1 MPDPSLA
8 LQALIRARL
17 IGSADLL
24 ALIPAGNI
32 IDTNGR
38 PEVVPAI
45 LLGEGQTTHRRFSST
60 TFAVLHVW
68 IAESGL
74 TGSKMVAGIIGDA
87 LLIDA
92 QVSGAVPVDGFTV
105 HDMRVTQTQFMRD
118 PHANYSHAAITVAAI
133 VQARKAA

>member
-8 LQALIRARL
+8 LQAFIRARL
-17 IGSADLL
+17 IGSTDLL

-45 LLGEGQTTHRRFSST
+45 LIGEGQTVGRRFSST
-60 TFAVLHVW
+60 TFATLHVW
-68 IAESGL
+68 MAENGL
-74 TGSKMVAGIIGDA
+74 TAAKTVAGIIGDV
-87 LLIDA
+87 LLVDA
-92 QVSGAVPVDGFTV
+92 QAGGAVTVEGFTV

-118 PHANYSHAAITVAAI
+118 PHATYSHAVVTVAAI